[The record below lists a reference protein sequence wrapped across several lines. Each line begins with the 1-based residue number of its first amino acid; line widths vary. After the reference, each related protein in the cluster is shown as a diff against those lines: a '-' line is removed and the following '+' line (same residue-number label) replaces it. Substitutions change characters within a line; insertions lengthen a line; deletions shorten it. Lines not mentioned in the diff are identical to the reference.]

1 MIRFFEQRSVK
12 CGVHGA
18 IHELVKVI
26 LCPSEKPQYQVG
38 SEEFRG
44 SFWRT
49 EVLTPNLIMVILRDI
64 I

>member
-1 MIRFFEQRSVK
+1 M
-12 CGVHGA
+12 
-18 IHELVKVI
+18 
-26 LCPSEKPQYQVG
+26 LCSSEKTQYQVG

-49 EVLTPNLIMVILRDI
+49 EVLTPNLIMVILGDI

>member
-1 MIRFFEQRSVK
+1 MELYTIR
-12 CGVHGA
+12 
-18 IHELVKVI
+18 VKVI

-49 EVLTPNLIMVILRDI
+49 GVLTPNLIMVIRDI